1 MPDAAADS
9 GLSAFD
15 TSIHAQTL
23 SARVSCARNDKAR
36 AVLPEHSAPII
47 SVTAPTGSPPSRT
60 ASTAATPVGTT
71 SRIVFAAGV
80 SADGILSARAASI
93 CERRAAAVRIG
104 FALFSPIPPRRTTCA
119 CKGNGAIASRIQPQV
134 IDRKQVIF
142 FSTNLAI
149 RPPRLRNCLVC
160 RRCRQIDGI
169 PWNLSTSPSQFRP
182 IPAIMSRP

>member
-23 SARVSCARNDKAR
+23 SAFVSCAKNDRAR

-60 ASTAATPVGTT
+60 ASIATIPVGTT

-80 SADGILSARAASI
+80 SADGIRSARAASI
-93 CERRAAAVRIG
+93 WERRAAADLIV
-104 FALFSPIPPRRTTCA
+104 FALYSPTAPKCTNAKCNEN
-119 CKGNGAIASRIQPQV
+119 CAIASKWLNRLHLSLLQLAAL
-134 IDRKQVIF
+134 ID
-142 FSTNLAI
+142 STVTTDPLVLPLTMAL
-149 RPPRLRNCLVC
+149 RLRICQTQLC
-160 RRCRQIDGI
+160 R
-169 PWNLSTSPSQFRP
+169 P
-182 IPAIMSRP
+182 

>member
-23 SARVSCARNDKAR
+23 SAFVSCAKNDRAR

-60 ASTAATPVGTT
+60 ASIASIPVETT

-80 SADGILSARAASI
+80 RADGIRSAKAASI
-93 CERRAAAVRIG
+93 WERNMPAEFIV
-104 FALFSPIPPRRTTCA
+104 FALYSPIGAQPANAFCNKDCA
-119 CKGNGAIASRIQPQV
+119 EVFLSDCNKTRWASTILGNNIFHKVSSGVHPFTKGN
-134 IDRKQVIF
+134 
-142 FSTNLAI
+142 
-149 RPPRLRNCLVC
+149 LRGGERV
-160 RRCRQIDGI
+160 
-169 PWNLSTSPSQFRP
+169 
-182 IPAIMSRP
+182 